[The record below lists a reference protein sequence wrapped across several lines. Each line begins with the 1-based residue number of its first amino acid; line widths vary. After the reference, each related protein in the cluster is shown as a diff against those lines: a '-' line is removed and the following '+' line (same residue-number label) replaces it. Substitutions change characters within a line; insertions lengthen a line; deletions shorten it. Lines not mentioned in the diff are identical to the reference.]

1 MIVHKRLYASNRISA
16 LVQTEPGCLEL
27 DCAPPH
33 QSVVNPRCL
42 VALTEP
48 GGAGAEKFRS
58 LAIRLRNFQK
68 RQRLKKILVTSS
80 IKGEGKSV
88 ISANLAVSLAQAQ
101 RTLLIDC
108 DMHQSGLRDVLG
120 SHGQPGLGE
129 WWRQSRSVMNFLR
142 RLDEVPLWLL
152 SAGQVFDPPMEIL
165 QSQRFSDMLHQL
177 SRWFDWVI
185 LDSPPLVPVADS
197 GVLAAHVDGT
207 LLVVRQGNTPKP
219 LLKEALK
226 TESLKLL
233 GIVANE
239 WEANEQSYYSRYY
252 KDYIPSQKLAST
264 DRRRTPEASDAEL

>member
-1 MIVHKRLYASNRISA
+1 MK
-16 LVQTEPGCLEL
+16 TERGCLEL
-27 DCAPPH
+27 DCAPPLR
-33 QSVVNPRCL
+33 SVVNPRCL
-42 VALTEP
+42 VALTDP
-48 GGAGAEKFRS
+48 GSAGAEKFRA

-68 RQRLKKILVTSS
+68 RQRLKKLLVTSS
-80 IKGEGKSV
+80 VKGEGKSV
-88 ISANLAVSLAQAQ
+88 ISANLAVTLAQAQ

-108 DMHQSGLRDVLG
+108 DLHQSGLRDVLG
-120 SHGQPGLGE
+120 SHAQSGLGE
-129 WWRQSRSVMNFLR
+129 WWRQSGSVISLLR
-142 RLDEVPLWLL
+142 RLDGVPLWFL
-152 SAGQVFDPPMEIL
+152 SAGQACDPPLDIL

-197 GVLAAHVDGT
+197 GLLAAHVDGT

-252 KDYIPSQKLAST
+252 KGYIPSQKLTST
-264 DRRRTPEASDAEL
+264 DHRGLPEASDAEL